1 MNDDEKKKREIEAIR
16 EKAEKRVRDEAAN
29 KVAVDEAR
37 NGYLKAVRALC
48 SELSDLADQTGLRWT
63 QGADAYMDDA
73 EGAGRFMAPSEFTLH
88 GLKGKVVLRPGRFV
102 RTMMPSGAFG
112 GLRAITNGHGA
123 DICYHVKSDRLIYPN
138 GNPVDALDLVKNVT

>member
-1 MNDDEKKKREIEAIR
+1 MNDDEKKKEIEAIR
-16 EKAEKRVRDEAAN
+16 AKAEKRAQDEAAN

-37 NGYLKAVRALC
+37 QGYLKAVRALC
-48 SELSDLADQTGLRWT
+48 TELGNLADQTGLRWT
-63 QGADAYMDDA
+63 QGADAYMDDV

-88 GLKGKVVLRPGRFV
+88 GLKGKVVLRPDRFV

-123 DICYHVKSDRLIYPN
+123 DVCYHVKSDRLIYPN
-138 GNPVDALDLVKNVT
+138 GNPVDALDLVKQVT